1 MLRARAFRQ
10 TNNKIVKIQVHPTHP
25 WLVTADDT
33 DHVSVWNWEHRQVIY
48 ELKAGGVDERRLVG
62 AKLEK
67 LAEGDSDYKGKPT
80 EAIRGGSVKQVKF
93 YDDDVR
99 YWQLWRNRSAAAE
112 SPSAVDHLTSG
123 FTSPAPSTK
132 GRHFLVIC
140 CENKAIFLDLVT
152 MRGRDVP
159 KSELDNRSLV
169 CMEFLTRSS
178 AGDGPLVAFGSTD
191 GVIRVLSMITWK
203 LARRYTAGHK
213 GSIYC
218 LMNFMASSGEALLVS
233 GGSDGLLILW
243 NADQGTDSRDLVP
256 KLSLKAHDG
265 GVVAVELSRV
275 SGSAPQLI
283 TIGADK
289 TLAIWDTMTF
299 KELRRIKPVPKL
311 ACHSVASWCHPRAP
325 NLDILTC
332 VKDSHI
338 WSIEHPTYSALT
350 RPLCELSSLVPPQVL
365 ATHKKLRVFCMV
377 AHPLQPHLVAT
388 GTNVGIIVSEFDPRA
403 IPSAAFLP
411 ALSGSREN
419 SAVYILGRELKL
431 LNFQILNTANP
442 SLGNNALSE
451 SGVSKLDAGEHLT
464 VKQTKKKSVA
474 SVPHDSYSVLSVS
487 SSGKYVAVV
496 WPDIL
501 YFSIYKV
508 SDWSIVDFGSAR
520 LLAWDTCRDRFAI
533 LESVLPQRM
542 PMIPKGGS
550 SRKAKEAAAAA
561 AQAAAAANAAS
572 SASVQVRILLD
583 DGTSNILMRSV
594 GGRSEPVIG
603 LHGGALLGIG
613 YRTSR
618 RISPVSATAIS
629 TIQSM
634 PLSGFGNSN
643 VSSFSSY
650 DDGSSQRSTESA
662 PLNYQLYSWE
672 NFEPVGGMLPQ
683 PEWTAWDKTVEYC
696 AFAYQQYM
704 VISSLRPQYR
714 YLGNVAISHATGA
727 VWHRRQLFV
736 ATQTTIECVF
746 VDAGVTEIDIETRKM
761 KEEMKLKEAQARA
774 VAEHG
779 ELALIT
785 VEGAQS
791 AKQEKISLR
800 APLLQVVRLASFQ
813 NAPSVPPFLSLPR
826 QSRGD
831 GDDMDERR
839 ASEVAVGGGGV
850 SVAVTRFP
858 VEQKRPVGPLVVAG
872 VRDGVLWLI
881 DRYMC
886 AHAISLNHPGIRCRC
901 LAAYGDAISAVKW
914 ASRLGREHHD
924 DLAQFMLGMGYATEA
939 LHLPGISKRLEFDL
953 AMQSNDL
960 KRALHC
966 LLTMSN
972 SRDIGQDGLGL
983 DLSDILSLTAEKKED
998 VVEAVEGIV
1007 KFAKE
1012 FLDLID
1018 AADATGN
1025 TDVAREALKRLAT
1038 AGSVKG
1044 ALQGHELRG
1053 LSLRLANHGELT
1065 RLSGLINNLIS
1076 IGLGRESAF
1085 SAAVLGDNA
1094 LMEKAWQDTGMLA
1107 EAVLHA
1113 HAHGRPSLKNLVQ
1126 VWNKTLQKE
1135 VEQVSSTKTDAAS
1148 AFLASLEDPKLTS
1161 LSDASKKP
1169 PIEILPPGMSSIF
1182 ASISAPKKP
1191 LPTMKTPQPEPTK
1204 PLAIE
1209 EPAKPLAIEAPPPS
1223 SEETPQAES
1232 APETATDSESAA
1244 PETAADSEPAA
1255 PETAAA
1261 ESAAPET
1268 AAAAESAAPETAA
1281 VAESAA
1287 PETAAVAES
1296 AALKTAAVAE
1306 SAAHV
1311 DGPVTETV
1319 SEPPAPEKEVTSV
1332 EDKSDP
1338 SSAPKTETAVATEDN
1353 NQTMPPPPPPET
1365 TTTTTTT
1372 VKPTE
1377 NAETER
1383 KQRSKRLRVGGGAMS
1398 HMVFQSAAAPKPCL
1412 PIPRS
1417 TAALPCKLRRVSFVR
1432 ASSSS
1437 LIESVGDSVSG
1448 LERCFQLP
1456 FSGDSSPSS
1465 SSISISAS
1473 SSPSAQMCPVMKGGK
1488 FGSVGAVTLEKG
1500 KLDMTQ
1506 KKVESS
1512 PEIATGGGGGDIGKK
1527 INFGGGD
1534 GGDDDGDDDDYFDE
1548 FDDDDDGDE
1557 GGLFR
1562 RRMFLAEVLKHLY
1575 SFVTAH
1581 LFVLYQGGDDS
1592 VWLVSSDSEPPSSDP
1607 ISQKVIIL
1615 TEEDEDLVIL
1625 DKEVEPAVKKAPKKK
1640 SPKKKPNS
1648 GRQIPKE
1655 ENSAQEISED
1665 KDTDS
1670 IVAEEVAT
1678 DKNTKPSSGSSSR
1691 LPLVLSEKVNRT
1703 KVLVECEGDSIDL
1716 SGDMG
1721 AVGRVVVSDTTEDPD
1736 LLNYMFPCQIEAI
1749 MNDFIQLTPVSNVY
1763 EAETMVEGTLEGFS
1777 FESDDEGNKNAKTAS
1792 KPPDDQSG
1800 DTAEVTKGSGKAKA
1814 KSENVVGKK
1823 RGRPS
1828 KEKQQQQ
1835 QPAKKA
1841 RKKKQKQVRYCSSLK
1856 MRKAPRILILNTME
1870 VLSLDALPVGFRFSP
1885 TDEEL
1890 VRYYLRQKI
1899 NGRDDDVRV
1908 IRAVDMCK
1916 YEPWDLPDLS
1926 VVRTMDSEWLFFC
1939 PLDRKYP
1946 SGSRMNRATIA
1957 GYWKATGKDR
1967 KVKSGST
1974 KIIGVKRTLVFYT
1987 GRAPKGTR
1995 TCWIMHEYRATEK
2008 DLDGTKPGQNP
2019 FVICKL
2025 FKKQDV
2031 VSEASPEC
2039 GVEPAVSS
2047 PTVVDEVRSEVELSE
2062 VSLAFP
2068 TKEEPKHSTDV
2079 AESSLVVYGE
2089 CQSDISAP
2097 EVTTTEL
2104 DHIDWRSYLE
2114 FESLDHT
2121 MFSPLHSQVQSELG
2135 SAFNGFQYG
2144 SNEPF
2149 RNQNDP
2155 HIQTQYGSNDP
2166 DQYMFDLLDL
2176 TFQIPYELPEMK
2188 HLAQP
2193 MPEQILYEP
2202 QSLVNTSNK
2211 INNDVSETGIKIRTR
2226 RAQAQGCAEQSVMQG
2241 NASRRLLLQVN
2252 HNSPKPDTDSIK
2264 KEVKETTKGCGS
2276 FMRSKSSSEFIL
2288 KKVAAMGC
2296 SYRGLLKAG
2305 VVAVVF
2311 AMSVCSL
2318 TGQFR

>member
-67 LAEGDSDYKGKPT
+67 LAEGDSGWLWGAPTLTFTSPTREHSLTPRSIGDKLSRGK
-80 EAIRGGSVKQVKF
+80 IVKF

-431 LNFQILNTANP
+431 LNFQISNTANP

-451 SGVSKLDAGEHLT
+451 SGVSKLDAGEQLT

-508 SDWSIVDFGSAR
+508 SDWSIVDSGSAR
-520 LLAWDTCRDRFAI
+520 ILAWDTCRDRFAI
-533 LESVLPQRM
+533 LESVLPQRI

-561 AQAAAAANAAS
+561 AQVAAAANAAS

-785 VEGAQS
+785 VEGSQS
-791 AKQEKISLR
+791 SKQEKISLR

-881 DRYMC
+881 DRYQESPSSYLKAILTLAISCHQSLEWYMC

-1025 TDVAREALKRLAT
+1025 TNVAREALKRLAT

-1126 VWNKTLQKE
+1126 AWNKTLQKE

-1209 EPAKPLAIEAPPPS
+1209 EPAKPRKREAKGSEWGELCRIWCFRASPLQNPVYQSLAQPRLFLVS
-1223 SEETPQAES
+1223 
-1232 APETATDSESAA
+1232 SAA
-1244 PETAADSEPAA
+1244 
-1255 PETAAA
+1255 
-1261 ESAAPET
+1261 
-1268 AAAAESAAPETAA
+1268 
-1281 VAESAA
+1281 
-1287 PETAAVAES
+1287 
-1296 AALKTAAVAE
+1296 
-1306 SAAHV
+1306 
-1311 DGPVTETV
+1311 
-1319 SEPPAPEKEVTSV
+1319 
-1332 EDKSDP
+1332 
-1338 SSAPKTETAVATEDN
+1338 
-1353 NQTMPPPPPPET
+1353 
-1365 TTTTTTT
+1365 
-1372 VKPTE
+1372 
-1377 NAETER
+1377 
-1383 KQRSKRLRVGGGAMS
+1383 
-1398 HMVFQSAAAPKPCL
+1398 
-1412 PIPRS
+1412 
-1417 TAALPCKLRRVSFVR
+1417 
-1432 ASSSS
+1432 
-1437 LIESVGDSVSG
+1437 
-1448 LERCFQLP
+1448 
-1456 FSGDSSPSS
+1456 
-1465 SSISISAS
+1465 SAS
-1473 SSPSAQMCPVMKGGK
+1473 SELHPLLSSNPSEIQSQVSNAASSFPLAMCPVMKGGK

-1548 FDDDDDGDE
+1548 FDDDDDDGDE

-1562 RRMFLAEVLKHLY
+1562 RRMFLAEIFDRKFVDAVLNEWQKTMLDLPAGLRQAYEMGLVSSAQMVKFLAINARPTTTRLISRALPQGLSRAFVGRMLADPSFLY
-1575 SFVTAH
+1575 RLLLEQAATVGCSVWWEVKTRKNRIKEEWDLALINVLTVSACNAAAVWLLAPSRSYGNTFRFDLQNTLQKLPNNIFETSYPLREFDLQKRVHSLFYKAAELSILGVATGAFQGSLSNFLAGKKKNRVSVTVPSVGTNALGYGAFLGLYANLRYQLLCGFERTMSSH
-1581 LFVLYQGGDDS
+1581 FDVIGVALFFGTAVRIMNVQLGEKSRQIWLGVEADPLAQSDDLLAKAYNRPSSEEGVAKEDSRWFISKNAIVSGLLGMKQHDSESSDSPQPPKARRKRIPPTTTSLLSLSSSSESAPEDSPFRESETISSLPLPDDTEATTIVDSKTKLVTKQVFSRKKKADATLNLEEKQDGNKAYGEENSTKLKNDLGGDDS

-1640 SPKKKPNS
+1640 SPKK
-1648 GRQIPKE
+1648 
-1655 ENSAQEISED
+1655 NSAQEISED
-1665 KDTDS
+1665 S
-1670 IVAEEVAT
+1670 IVADEVTT
-1678 DKNTKPSSGSSSR
+1678 DKNTKPSSGSSSK

-1721 AVGRVVVSDTTEDPD
+1721 AVGRVGTCIIQVLTLEILQLQVNVGQSEAK
-1736 LLNYMFPCQIEAI
+1736 IEAI

-1763 EAETMVEGTLEGFS
+1763 EAETMVEGTLEGFL
-1777 FESDDEGNKNAKTAS
+1777 FDS

-1841 RKKKQKQVRYCSSLK
+1841 RSS
-1856 MRKAPRILILNTME
+1856 
-1870 VLSLDALPVGFRFSP
+1870 S
-1885 TDEEL
+1885 
-1890 VRYYLRQKI
+1890 
-1899 NGRDDDVRV
+1899 
-1908 IRAVDMCK
+1908 
-1916 YEPWDLPDLS
+1916 
-1926 VVRTMDSEWLFFC
+1926 
-1939 PLDRKYP
+1939 
-1946 SGSRMNRATIA
+1946 
-1957 GYWKATGKDR
+1957 
-1967 KVKSGST
+1967 
-1974 KIIGVKRTLVFYT
+1974 
-1987 GRAPKGTR
+1987 APK
-1995 TCWIMHEYRATEK
+1995 K
-2008 DLDGTKPGQNP
+2008 TKP
-2019 FVICKL
+2019 
-2025 FKKQDV
+2025 KK
-2031 VSEASPEC
+2031 
-2039 GVEPAVSS
+2039 
-2047 PTVVDEVRSEVELSE
+2047 
-2062 VSLAFP
+2062 
-2068 TKEEPKHSTDV
+2068 
-2079 AESSLVVYGE
+2079 
-2089 CQSDISAP
+2089 
-2097 EVTTTEL
+2097 
-2104 DHIDWRSYLE
+2104 
-2114 FESLDHT
+2114 
-2121 MFSPLHSQVQSELG
+2121 
-2135 SAFNGFQYG
+2135 
-2144 SNEPF
+2144 
-2149 RNQNDP
+2149 
-2155 HIQTQYGSNDP
+2155 
-2166 DQYMFDLLDL
+2166 
-2176 TFQIPYELPEMK
+2176 
-2188 HLAQP
+2188 
-2193 MPEQILYEP
+2193 
-2202 QSLVNTSNK
+2202 
-2211 INNDVSETGIKIRTR
+2211 
-2226 RAQAQGCAEQSVMQG
+2226 
-2241 NASRRLLLQVN
+2241 
-2252 HNSPKPDTDSIK
+2252 
-2264 KEVKETTKGCGS
+2264 
-2276 FMRSKSSSEFIL
+2276 
-2288 KKVAAMGC
+2288 
-2296 SYRGLLKAG
+2296 
-2305 VVAVVF
+2305 
-2311 AMSVCSL
+2311 
-2318 TGQFR
+2318 

>member
-10 TNNKIVKIQVHPTHP
+10 TNDKIVKIQVHPTHP
-25 WLVTADDT
+25 WLVTADDS

-67 LAEGDSDYKGKPT
+67 LAEGESDYKAKPT

-99 YWQLWRNRSAAAE
+99 YWQLWRNRTAAAE
-112 SPSAVDHLTSG
+112 SPSAVNHLTSG

-159 KSELDNRSLV
+159 KQELDNKSLL
-169 CMEFLTRSS
+169 CMEFLSRSS
-178 AGDGPLVAFGSTD
+178 GGDGPLVAFGSTD

-203 LARRYTAGHK
+203 LARRYTGGHK
-213 GSIYC
+213 GSIHC

-233 GGSDGLLILW
+233 GGSDGLLVLW
-243 NADQGTDSRDLVP
+243 SADHGADSRELVP

-365 ATHKKLRVFCMV
+365 ATHRKLRVYCMV

-403 IPSAAFLP
+403 IPSAAPLP
-411 ALSGSREN
+411 ALPGSREN
-419 SAVYILGRELKL
+419 SAIYILGRELKL
-431 LNFQILNTANP
+431 LNFQLSNSANP
-442 SLGNNALSE
+442 TLGNNSALSE
-451 SGVSKLDAGEHLT
+451 SGVSKGDPGEQLT
-464 VKQTKKKSVA
+464 VKQTKKQIVA
-474 SVPHDSYSVLSVS
+474 PVPHDSYSVLSVS

-508 SDWSIVDFGSAR
+508 SDWSIVDSGSAR

-542 PMIPKGGS
+542 PLIPKSGS

-561 AQAAAAANAAS
+561 AQAAAAASAAS

-618 RISPVSATAIS
+618 RISPVAATAIS

-650 DDGSSQRSTESA
+650 DDGFSSQKSAESA

-683 PEWTAWDKTVEYC
+683 PEWAAWDQTVEYC

-714 YLGNVAISHATGA
+714 YLGDVAIAHATGA

-736 ATQTTIECVF
+736 ATPTTIECVF
-746 VDAGVTEIDIETRKM
+746 VDAGVSEIDIETRKM

-785 VEGAQS
+785 VEGSQS
-791 AKQEKISLR
+791 AKQERISLR
-800 APLLQVVRLASFQ
+800 PPMLQVVRLASFQ

-831 GDDMDERR
+831 GDDVMDERR
-839 ASEVAVGGGGV
+839 TSEVAVGGGGV

-901 LAAYGDAISAVKW
+901 LAAYGDAVSAVKW

-972 SRDIGQDGLGL
+972 SKDIGQDGAGL
-983 DLSDILSLTAEKKED
+983 DLSDILSLTATKKED

-1018 AADATGN
+1018 AADATGHA
-1025 TDVAREALKRLAT
+1025 DIAREALKRLAT

-1053 LSLRLANHGELT
+1053 LALRLANHGELT

-1113 HAHGRPSLKNLVQ
+1113 HAHGRPTLKNLVQ
-1126 VWNKTLQKE
+1126 AWNKTLQKE
-1135 VEQVSSTKTDAAS
+1135 VEQAPSSKTDAAS

-1161 LSDASKKP
+1161 LSDGSKKP

-1191 LPTMKTPQPEPTK
+1191 LLTQKTSQPEPTK
-1204 PLAIE
+1204 TLALE
-1209 EPAKPLAIEAPPPS
+1209 EPAKPLAIEAPPS
-1223 SEETPQAES
+1223 SEPTQTES
-1232 APETATDSESAA
+1232 V
-1244 PETAADSEPAA
+1244 
-1255 PETAAA
+1255 
-1261 ESAAPET
+1261 
-1268 AAAAESAAPETAA
+1268 PETAA
-1281 VAESAA
+1281 VAESPAPETAATADSAA
-1287 PETAAVAES
+1287 PETAAIAES
-1296 AALKTAAVAE
+1296 QAP
-1306 SAAHV
+1306 V
-1311 DGPVTETV
+1311 DGQVTETV
-1319 SEPPAPEKEVTSV
+1319 SEPPPVENEETSL

-1338 SSAPKTETAVATEDN
+1338 SSTPTTETAAATEDTS
-1353 NQTMPPPPPPET
+1353 QTTPPPESVT
-1365 TTTTTTT
+1365 TTPPETASATTTA
-1372 VKPTE
+1372 KPIE
-1377 NAETER
+1377 NA
-1383 KQRSKRLRVGGGAMS
+1383 
-1398 HMVFQSAAAPKPCL
+1398 
-1412 PIPRS
+1412 
-1417 TAALPCKLRRVSFVR
+1417 
-1432 ASSSS
+1432 
-1437 LIESVGDSVSG
+1437 
-1448 LERCFQLP
+1448 
-1456 FSGDSSPSS
+1456 
-1465 SSISISAS
+1465 
-1473 SSPSAQMCPVMKGGK
+1473 
-1488 FGSVGAVTLEKG
+1488 
-1500 KLDMTQ
+1500 
-1506 KKVESS
+1506 
-1512 PEIATGGGGGDIGKK
+1512 
-1527 INFGGGD
+1527 
-1534 GGDDDGDDDDYFDE
+1534 
-1548 FDDDDDGDE
+1548 
-1557 GGLFR
+1557 
-1562 RRMFLAEVLKHLY
+1562 
-1575 SFVTAH
+1575 
-1581 LFVLYQGGDDS
+1581 
-1592 VWLVSSDSEPPSSDP
+1592 
-1607 ISQKVIIL
+1607 
-1615 TEEDEDLVIL
+1615 
-1625 DKEVEPAVKKAPKKK
+1625 
-1640 SPKKKPNS
+1640 
-1648 GRQIPKE
+1648 
-1655 ENSAQEISED
+1655 
-1665 KDTDS
+1665 
-1670 IVAEEVAT
+1670 
-1678 DKNTKPSSGSSSR
+1678 
-1691 LPLVLSEKVNRT
+1691 
-1703 KVLVECEGDSIDL
+1703 
-1716 SGDMG
+1716 
-1721 AVGRVVVSDTTEDPD
+1721 
-1736 LLNYMFPCQIEAI
+1736 
-1749 MNDFIQLTPVSNVY
+1749 
-1763 EAETMVEGTLEGFS
+1763 
-1777 FESDDEGNKNAKTAS
+1777 
-1792 KPPDDQSG
+1792 
-1800 DTAEVTKGSGKAKA
+1800 
-1814 KSENVVGKK
+1814 
-1823 RGRPS
+1823 
-1828 KEKQQQQ
+1828 
-1835 QPAKKA
+1835 
-1841 RKKKQKQVRYCSSLK
+1841 
-1856 MRKAPRILILNTME
+1856 
-1870 VLSLDALPVGFRFSP
+1870 
-1885 TDEEL
+1885 
-1890 VRYYLRQKI
+1890 
-1899 NGRDDDVRV
+1899 
-1908 IRAVDMCK
+1908 
-1916 YEPWDLPDLS
+1916 
-1926 VVRTMDSEWLFFC
+1926 
-1939 PLDRKYP
+1939 
-1946 SGSRMNRATIA
+1946 
-1957 GYWKATGKDR
+1957 
-1967 KVKSGST
+1967 
-1974 KIIGVKRTLVFYT
+1974 
-1987 GRAPKGTR
+1987 
-1995 TCWIMHEYRATEK
+1995 ATEK
-2008 DLDGTKPGQNP
+2008 
-2019 FVICKL
+2019 
-2025 FKKQDV
+2025 
-2031 VSEASPEC
+2031 
-2039 GVEPAVSS
+2039 
-2047 PTVVDEVRSEVELSE
+2047 R
-2062 VSLAFP
+2062 
-2068 TKEEPKHSTDV
+2068 
-2079 AESSLVVYGE
+2079 
-2089 CQSDISAP
+2089 
-2097 EVTTTEL
+2097 EVTTYPPIRSQP
-2104 DHIDWRSYLE
+2104 ID
-2114 FESLDHT
+2114 
-2121 MFSPLHSQVQSELG
+2121 
-2135 SAFNGFQYG
+2135 
-2144 SNEPF
+2144 
-2149 RNQNDP
+2149 
-2155 HIQTQYGSNDP
+2155 
-2166 DQYMFDLLDL
+2166 FDFL
-2176 TFQIPYELPEMK
+2176 
-2188 HLAQP
+2188 
-2193 MPEQILYEP
+2193 
-2202 QSLVNTSNK
+2202 N
-2211 INNDVSETGIKIRTR
+2211 
-2226 RAQAQGCAEQSVMQG
+2226 
-2241 NASRRLLLQVN
+2241 
-2252 HNSPKPDTDSIK
+2252 
-2264 KEVKETTKGCGS
+2264 
-2276 FMRSKSSSEFIL
+2276 
-2288 KKVAAMGC
+2288 
-2296 SYRGLLKAG
+2296 
-2305 VVAVVF
+2305 
-2311 AMSVCSL
+2311 
-2318 TGQFR
+2318 

>member
-243 NADQGTDSRDLVP
+243 NADHGTDSRDLVP

-411 ALSGSREN
+411 ALSGSRDN
-419 SAVYILGRELKL
+419 SA
-431 LNFQILNTANP
+431 
-442 SLGNNALSE
+442 
-451 SGVSKLDAGEHLT
+451 
-464 VKQTKKKSVA
+464 
-474 SVPHDSYSVLSVS
+474 
-487 SSGKYVAVV
+487 
-496 WPDIL
+496 
-501 YFSIYKV
+501 
-508 SDWSIVDFGSAR
+508 
-520 LLAWDTCRDRFAI
+520 
-533 LESVLPQRM
+533 
-542 PMIPKGGS
+542 
-550 SRKAKEAAAAA
+550 
-561 AQAAAAANAAS
+561 
-572 SASVQVRILLD
+572 
-583 DGTSNILMRSV
+583 
-594 GGRSEPVIG
+594 
-603 LHGGALLGIG
+603 
-613 YRTSR
+613 
-618 RISPVSATAIS
+618 
-629 TIQSM
+629 SM

-791 AKQEKISLR
+791 SKQEKISLR

-1025 TDVAREALKRLAT
+1025 ADVAREALKRLAT

-1126 VWNKTLQKE
+1126 AWNKTLQKE

-1191 LPTMKTPQPEPTK
+1191 LPTMKTPQPEPTM
-1204 PLAIE
+1204 AIE

-1223 SEETPQAES
+1223 SEETPQTES
-1232 APETATDSESAA
+1232 APETATDPESAAPETADDSESAA

-1255 PETAAA
+1255 H
-1261 ESAAPET
+1261 ET
-1268 AAAAESAAPETAA
+1268 AAAAESAAPETASA
-1281 VAESAA
+1281 AESAAPETAAVTEPAA

-1296 AALKTAAVAE
+1296 AA
-1306 SAAHV
+1306 AHIE
-1311 DGPVTETV
+1311 GPVTETV
-1319 SEPPAPEKEVTSV
+1319 SEPSAPEKEETSS

-1353 NQTMPPPPPPET
+1353 SQTVPPPPPPET
-1365 TTTTTTT
+1365 TTTTTT

-1377 NAETER
+1377 NAATER
-1383 KQRSKRLRVGGGAMS
+1383 PQVTYPPIRS
-1398 HMVFQSAAAPKPCL
+1398 Q
-1412 PIPRS
+1412 PI
-1417 TAALPCKLRRVSFVR
+1417 
-1432 ASSSS
+1432 
-1437 LIESVGDSVSG
+1437 D
-1448 LERCFQLP
+1448 
-1456 FSGDSSPSS
+1456 
-1465 SSISISAS
+1465 
-1473 SSPSAQMCPVMKGGK
+1473 
-1488 FGSVGAVTLEKG
+1488 
-1500 KLDMTQ
+1500 
-1506 KKVESS
+1506 
-1512 PEIATGGGGGDIGKK
+1512 
-1527 INFGGGD
+1527 
-1534 GGDDDGDDDDYFDE
+1534 FD
-1548 FDDDDDGDE
+1548 
-1557 GGLFR
+1557 
-1562 RRMFLAEVLKHLY
+1562 FL
-1575 SFVTAH
+1575 
-1581 LFVLYQGGDDS
+1581 
-1592 VWLVSSDSEPPSSDP
+1592 
-1607 ISQKVIIL
+1607 
-1615 TEEDEDLVIL
+1615 
-1625 DKEVEPAVKKAPKKK
+1625 
-1640 SPKKKPNS
+1640 
-1648 GRQIPKE
+1648 
-1655 ENSAQEISED
+1655 
-1665 KDTDS
+1665 
-1670 IVAEEVAT
+1670 
-1678 DKNTKPSSGSSSR
+1678 
-1691 LPLVLSEKVNRT
+1691 
-1703 KVLVECEGDSIDL
+1703 
-1716 SGDMG
+1716 
-1721 AVGRVVVSDTTEDPD
+1721 
-1736 LLNYMFPCQIEAI
+1736 
-1749 MNDFIQLTPVSNVY
+1749 ND
-1763 EAETMVEGTLEGFS
+1763 
-1777 FESDDEGNKNAKTAS
+1777 
-1792 KPPDDQSG
+1792 
-1800 DTAEVTKGSGKAKA
+1800 
-1814 KSENVVGKK
+1814 
-1823 RGRPS
+1823 
-1828 KEKQQQQ
+1828 
-1835 QPAKKA
+1835 
-1841 RKKKQKQVRYCSSLK
+1841 
-1856 MRKAPRILILNTME
+1856 
-1870 VLSLDALPVGFRFSP
+1870 
-1885 TDEEL
+1885 
-1890 VRYYLRQKI
+1890 
-1899 NGRDDDVRV
+1899 
-1908 IRAVDMCK
+1908 
-1916 YEPWDLPDLS
+1916 
-1926 VVRTMDSEWLFFC
+1926 
-1939 PLDRKYP
+1939 
-1946 SGSRMNRATIA
+1946 
-1957 GYWKATGKDR
+1957 
-1967 KVKSGST
+1967 
-1974 KIIGVKRTLVFYT
+1974 
-1987 GRAPKGTR
+1987 
-1995 TCWIMHEYRATEK
+1995 
-2008 DLDGTKPGQNP
+2008 
-2019 FVICKL
+2019 
-2025 FKKQDV
+2025 
-2031 VSEASPEC
+2031 
-2039 GVEPAVSS
+2039 
-2047 PTVVDEVRSEVELSE
+2047 
-2062 VSLAFP
+2062 
-2068 TKEEPKHSTDV
+2068 
-2079 AESSLVVYGE
+2079 
-2089 CQSDISAP
+2089 
-2097 EVTTTEL
+2097 
-2104 DHIDWRSYLE
+2104 
-2114 FESLDHT
+2114 
-2121 MFSPLHSQVQSELG
+2121 
-2135 SAFNGFQYG
+2135 
-2144 SNEPF
+2144 
-2149 RNQNDP
+2149 
-2155 HIQTQYGSNDP
+2155 
-2166 DQYMFDLLDL
+2166 
-2176 TFQIPYELPEMK
+2176 
-2188 HLAQP
+2188 
-2193 MPEQILYEP
+2193 
-2202 QSLVNTSNK
+2202 
-2211 INNDVSETGIKIRTR
+2211 
-2226 RAQAQGCAEQSVMQG
+2226 
-2241 NASRRLLLQVN
+2241 
-2252 HNSPKPDTDSIK
+2252 
-2264 KEVKETTKGCGS
+2264 
-2276 FMRSKSSSEFIL
+2276 
-2288 KKVAAMGC
+2288 
-2296 SYRGLLKAG
+2296 
-2305 VVAVVF
+2305 
-2311 AMSVCSL
+2311 
-2318 TGQFR
+2318 